1 MTDYQV
7 TNPATG
13 EKSPLYPLI
22 SETALDSVAE
32 GANRAYRTWGRTS
45 TVQERAQLLSRIAEL
60 HRDRREELASLIV
73 AEIGKPLTQALGEVD
88 FSADIYDYYA
98 ANAEEFLRD
107 EPIKLLTGEGS
118 ALLRKGPVGVL
129 LGIMPWN
136 YPYYQVARFAAPN
149 LLLGN
154 TIILKHAPQC
164 PASSAAV
171 QDIVACA
178 GAPAGV
184 YTNVYASNEQIAD
197 LIADPRVQGVSLT
210 GSERAGAAVA
220 EIAGRHLKKVVLEL
234 GGSDPFILLS
244 TADLD
249 SVVEEAVQG
258 RLENNGQACNAAK
271 RFIIIDDLF
280 EAFTERFTRA
290 MNLIKP
296 ADPTLARTLLGPLS
310 STAAAERLESQLNVA
325 VANGATVI
333 AGGDRD
339 GSFFPATVLA
349 GLDDQ
354 NPAYQE
360 EFFGPVAS
368 IRKVSSEE
376 EATALANDSVFGLGS
391 YVFSTDPEQAL
402 RVADKLEAGMV
413 FINGVGAESPELPFG
428 GVKNSGYGREL
439 GRQGLNEFANQK
451 LIRIIK

>member
-13 EKSPLYPLI
+13 EKSPQYPLI
-22 SETALDSVAE
+22 SETGLDSVAG
-32 GANRAYRTWGRTS
+32 GADRAYRTWGRTS

-60 HRDRREELASLIV
+60 HRGGREELASLIV

-107 EPIKLLTGEGS
+107 EPIKLLAGVGS

-171 QDIVACA
+171 QDIVASA

-234 GGSDPFILLS
+234 GGSDPFILLC

-249 SVVEEAVQG
+249 GVVEEAVQG

-271 RFIIIDDLF
+271 RFLIIDDLF

-296 ADPTLARTLLGPLS
+296 ADPTLARTFLGPLS
-310 STAAAERLESQLNVA
+310 STGAAERLESQLNVA
-325 VANGATVI
+325 VAHGATVI

-339 GSFFPATVLA
+339 GSFFPATVLT

-376 EATALANDSVFGLGS
+376 EAIALANDSVFGLGS